1 MTVLNSKVE
10 EIIREIKTDHSLD
23 GVKFVKAYNGRIKEA
38 PLGEILVT
46 VGTGVETVGTFAG
59 GYLGNG
65 SKGERVNSKI
75 KMNVYCPYLNGGDGI
90 THTVNTL
97 IDKISSV
104 DRENLVSDIS
114 VSEIKF
120 SKEYD
125 AVYRT
130 VSFNLDY
137 CRNKEE

>member
-10 EIIREIKTDHSLD
+10 EIIKEIKTDHSLD

-38 PLGEILVT
+38 PLGEILV
-46 VGTGVETVGTFAG
+46 TVGTFAG

-97 IDKISSV
+97 VDKISSV

>member
-10 EIIREIKTDHSLD
+10 EIIKEIKTDHSLD

-75 KMNVYCPYLNGGDGI
+75 KMNVYCPYLNGGDDI

-97 IDKISSV
+97 VDKISSV
-104 DRENLVSDIS
+104 DRENLVSNIS
-114 VSEIKF
+114 VSKIKF

>member
-10 EIIREIKTDHSLD
+10 EIIKEIKTDHSLD

-75 KMNVYCPYLNGGDGI
+75 KMNVYCPYLNGRDGI

-97 IDKISSV
+97 VDKISSV

>member
-1 MTVLNSKVE
+1 MTVLSSKVE

-23 GVKFVKAYNGRIKEA
+23 GVKFVKAYNGRLREV

-46 VGTGVETVGTFAG
+46 VGTGVETVGSFAG

-75 KMNVYCPYLNGGDGI
+75 KMNVYCPYLQGGDGI

-97 IDKISSV
+97 VSKINSV
-104 DRENLVSDIS
+104 DRDNIVSDIS

-137 CRNKEE
+137 CQQEEE